1 MTERFILQPSQE
13 QGFWVATDT
22 VNGIVIKFREHQFNE
37 TQQTTLLNGET
48 FKTAEE
54 ALAVATYMREIADW
68 LRENH
73 YTIAMPEP
81 ENIRLRIGLRIK
93 ELRTS
98 QKLTQQQLADMAGVT
113 KANICNIERGAY
125 SVGLDILNK
134 IATALNSSI
143 QIINN
148 SNDSNIMT
156 TFANLSDSQIE
167 KLFTLAP
174 STWKESSPYWHHD
187 YQRTADKTCIAK
199 NLIKYVWS
207 GDCDNVEQA
216 KAILNTMK
224 SHDDRMAFAKM
235 MVDADNYTEFAPDY
249 KNLGQDEELEKVL
262 ASKME
267 AYNGL
272 DAYVEAAQLELACNI
287 AEEYADVEDLI
298 KLFR

>member
-1 MTERFILQPSQE
+1 MTMERFILQPSQE

-37 TQQTTLLNGET
+37 TQQTTLLNGDT

-93 ELRTS
+93 ELRSS
-98 QKLTQQQLADMAGVT
+98 QNLTQQQLADMAGVT

-143 QIINN
+143 QITNN
-148 SNDSNIMT
+148 S
-156 TFANLSDSQIE
+156 
-167 KLFTLAP
+167 
-174 STWKESSPYWHHD
+174 
-187 YQRTADKTCIAK
+187 K
-199 NLIKYVWS
+199 NAL
-207 GDCDNVEQA
+207 
-216 KAILNTMK
+216 
-224 SHDDRMAFAKM
+224 
-235 MVDADNYTEFAPDY
+235 
-249 KNLGQDEELEKVL
+249 
-262 ASKME
+262 
-267 AYNGL
+267 
-272 DAYVEAAQLELACNI
+272 
-287 AEEYADVEDLI
+287 
-298 KLFR
+298 

>member
-1 MTERFILQPSQE
+1 M
-13 QGFWVATDT
+13 GKDT
-22 VNGIVIKFREHQFNE
+22 
-37 TQQTTLLNGET
+37 T
-48 FKTAEE
+48 
-54 ALAVATYMREIADW
+54 
-68 LRENH
+68 
-73 YTIAMPEP
+73 
-81 ENIRLRIGLRIK
+81 IRLVIGGRIK
-93 ELRTS
+93 DLRTA
-98 QKLTQQQLADMAGVT
+98 QNLTQQQLADLAGVT

-125 SVGLDILNK
+125 SVGLDVLNK

-148 SNDSNIMT
+148 SNKSNMT
-156 TFANLSDSQIE
+156 TFANLSDSQIN

-187 YQRTADKTCIAK
+187 YQRTEDKTRIAK

-216 KAILNTMK
+216 KAIIDTMK
-224 SHDDRMAFAKM
+224 SHEDRMAFAKM

-249 KNLGQDEELEKVL
+249 KNLGQNEELEKVL

-272 DAYVEAAQLELACNI
+272 DAYVEAAQLELAWNI
-287 AEEYADVEDLI
+287 AEDYADVEDLI